1 MGQGEWWWWFIQIV
15 LSWLEGAKWNCAIGC
30 GLAEGQLGWKS
41 NWARRLLWTIGPAAE
56 RLKEKIGMG
65 RWEDWPRNKD
75 LNRKKLRIDFSDL
88 IQDLGSNQ
96 IVLNISKQTFEL
108 DSK

>member
-1 MGQGEWWWWFIQIV
+1 
-15 LSWLEGAKWNCAIGC
+15 
-30 GLAEGQLGWKS
+30 
-41 NWARRLLWTIGPAAE
+41 
-56 RLKEKIGMG
+56 LKEKIGMG